1 MRVGITTPEEGC
13 NDDDCEQCPDDNGQS
28 NPFSEGCPLSL
39 IRKSIYSRQTRGDG
53 EYRGGGEKSL
63 ALRHV
68 HGYDPFNVGDRRTL
82 NRDSIN
88 R

>member
-1 MRVGITTPEEGC
+1 
-13 NDDDCEQCPDDNGQS
+13 
-28 NPFSEGCPLSL
+28 
-39 IRKSIYSRQTRGDG
+39 
-53 EYRGGGEKSL
+53 
-63 ALRHV
+63 LRHV